1 LVYTLLAT
9 GEAGS
14 QTSAGAADHFEVQ
27 PNGFIRLIKT
37 LNYEERP
44 RWTLTVAVS
53 DGIEQVTA
61 DLKVVVTNVNDPPII
76 TGGLHANG
84 VVSEDA
90 GLAALIRDLSAVDE
104 DRDAVQWFI
113 IARLDG
119 EGNTIPLSGFDYFPN
134 FLYNGAIRLNGRL
147 NHERYPFITLTVLVR
162 DRYGGSDSGTFTFA
176 VSDVNEAPLFDG
188 LSSSYALA
196 ESASPGTTVI
206 EAIPVTDPEGHQ
218 VALDLILGNEDGRFA
233 YDAQARTISTVATFD
248 YEDTS
253 QHPLLF
259 RASDCQ
265 DPPAC
270 TIEPLESIGGTTV
283 CVLDVNEAPTVH
295 VPAAELR
302 VSTRAE
308 AGSVIYRGITVSDPE
323 NHPVALSFSAGTGAD
338 LFAFEGTSTD
348 VMLASVISGATG

>member
-1 LVYTLLAT
+1 M
-9 GEAGS
+9 
-14 QTSAGAADHFEVQ
+14 
-27 PNGFIRLIKT
+27 
-37 LNYEERP
+37 
-44 RWTLTVAVS
+44 
-53 DGIEQVTA
+53 
-61 DLKVVVTNVNDPPII
+61 
-76 TGGLHANG
+76 
-84 VVSEDA
+84 
-90 GLAALIRDLSAVDE
+90 
-104 DRDAVQWFI
+104 
-113 IARLDG
+113 
-119 EGNTIPLSGFDYFPN
+119 
-134 FLYNGAIRLNGRL
+134 
-147 NHERYPFITLTVLVR
+147 
-162 DRYGGSDSGTFTFA
+162 
-176 VSDVNEAPLFDG
+176 
-188 LSSSYALA
+188 
-196 ESASPGTTVI
+196 
-206 EAIPVTDPEGHQ
+206 
-218 VALDLILGNEDGRFA
+218 ALDLILGNEDGRFA

-270 TIEPLESIGGTTV
+270 TIESLESIGGTTV

-348 VMLASVISGATG
+348 VMLASVISGATGVYDLTIRACDVPGPVPVGIGQCIGKVRARPYDSQCSTRSLRIRVTNEDIQPPAQPGSIVVSQTRSQTQSQSQTQIMSDIDIAWNRPSNADYSHTLIRWTDRNGVDQERRFDADTSIGNQPPLAARARKSSLALRARTAPPGDDQRRHRRQSIGAGARACADRCRRESTYTPAQRPAADRSTQIRC